1 MQIQSQVTSDK
12 IVYYTDGQDP
22 SEECIAWFEFKT
34 RKLRNFWGT
43 IVIDISPN
51 TTNVLEVVKKLAVF
65 EMSIIDSLA

>member
-1 MQIQSQVTSDK
+1 MQIKSQVTSDK

-43 IVIDISPN
+43 IEIHISPN
-51 TTNVLEVVKKLAVF
+51 ATNVLEVAEKLAAF
-65 EMSIIDSLA
+65 EKSIIDSLA